1 MGLKRGVRTMGVKG
15 QKDNAGIRVEK
26 KIGQSSTASATI
38 KITLKVIVVWLT
50 MRIQRFY
57 QMIYHK
63 LPGGLV
69 LPRYETYYSY
79 DDASPTARH
88 INVV

>member
-26 KIGQSSTASATI
+26 KIGQSSIASATI

-50 MRIQRFY
+50 MSIQRFC
-57 QMIYHK
+57 QMIYH
-63 LPGGLV
+63 PRWGGG
-69 LPRYETYYSY
+69 YSLKSY
-79 DDASPTARH
+79 SFQIPNFLG
-88 INVV
+88 IIPI